1 MSAMIAVQLDYQNPD
16 PDRIA
21 LRPQHRER
29 LQALTEQGKI
39 FGAGPWADDSGAL
52 VVFTT
57 DSVDEAKELVAAD
70 PYFQTSGVSVVGYY
84 DWNVV
89 FQG

>member
-1 MSAMIAVQLDYQNPD
+1 MIAVELAYANPD

-29 LQALTEQGKI
+29 LQRLTDDGKI

-57 DSVDEAKELVAAD
+57 DSLDEAQQYVAAD
-70 PYFQTSGVSVVGYY
+70 PYFHTAGVSVVGYHE
-84 DWNVV
+84 WNCV
-89 FQG
+89 FRA

>member
-1 MSAMIAVQLDYQNPD
+1 MIAVQLAYQNPD

-29 LQALTEQGKI
+29 LQKLTDEGKI

-52 VVFTT
+52 IVFTT
-57 DSVDEAKELVAAD
+57 DSRDEAEQLVAAD
-70 PYFQTSGVSVVGYY
+70 PYLHTAGVSVVGYY

-89 FQG
+89 FRS